1 MAHILV
7 IDDSMVDRQI
17 IANALI
23 AAGHTVTEAADGE
36 DGEKK
41 AVNLQPNLIVLDVI
55 MPRKNGF
62 EVCRTLK
69 NTPETAAIPVVMLTS
84 KNQDSDKFWGM
95 KQGAVEYITKPFS
108 DEALQNVIKKYV

>member
-17 IANALI
+17 IANALTG
-23 AAGHTVTEAADGE
+23 AGHKVTEAADGE

-41 AVNLQPNLIVLDVI
+41 AISLQPDVIVLDVI

-69 NTPETAAIPVVMLTS
+69 NTPETSAIPVIMLTS

-95 KQGAVEYITKPFS
+95 KQGAVEYITKPFA
-108 DEALQNVIKKYV
+108 DEALQNVVKKYL